1 MTDKSAGMKW
11 RGLARSGW
19 REGAPPTT
27 DIRAAREALT
37 AGAKAVAMDPV
48 LRIVQRNLLG

>member
-11 RGLARSGW
+11 RGLVQRGW
-19 REGAPPTT
+19 REGAPSTT